1 MKISGFTIIRNALK
15 YDFPVLEAISS
26 LLPVCD
32 EFVVAVG
39 KSEDDTLS
47 LIKSINSP
55 KIKIIE
61 TVWDEEL
68 RKDGKV
74 MAVETNKALAACT
87 GDWCHYIQADEV
99 LHEKDLPKIKKTLER
114 CQDNKNIEGIEYNWI
129 HFYGSYETFQD
140 NRREWYAHEIRII
153 RRRPDIFSF
162 GDAMGF
168 RKKDEKGEWHKLKT
182 ANCGA
187 SIYHYG
193 WVKPPKTM
201 KVKKIE
207 TDKLYLP
214 DEIIKKEEED
224 INEGNI
230 YLDTF
235 DLALFRGTH
244 PKVMEERIKRAG
256 WKFDLSKLSRTPRWL
271 RAIRVFFHPLLKRL
285 AKLVGM
291 KEKQRRF
298 YR

>member
-15 YDFPVLEAISS
+15 YDFPVVEAITSV
-26 LLPVCD
+26 LPICD

-47 LIKSINSP
+47 LIRSIKSD
-55 KIKIIE
+55 KIKILE
-61 TVWDEEL
+61 TVWDEAL

-74 MAVETNKALAACT
+74 MAVETNKALAACS

-99 LHEKDLPKIKKTLER
+99 VHEKDLERIRRSIERADGNKK
-114 CQDNKNIEGIEYNWI
+114 IEGIEYNWI
-129 HFYGSYETFQD
+129 HFYGSYGTYQD

-168 RKKDEKGEWHKLKT
+168 RRKDVEGNWYKLKT
-182 ANCGA
+182 VNSGA

-193 WVKPPKTM
+193 WVKPPRTM

-214 DEIIKKEEED
+214 DEVIKKEEEV

-230 YLDTF
+230 YLDKF
-235 DLALFRGTH
+235 DLALFKGTH
-244 PKVMEERIKRAG
+244 PKVMEGRIAKADWSFDTAG
-256 WKFDLSKLSRTPRWL
+256 LSRMPSIL
-271 RAIRVFFHPLLKRL
+271 RKVVVFLEPLLKRVRRL
-285 AKLVGM
+285 LGL
-291 KEKQRRF
+291 KEKVRRY